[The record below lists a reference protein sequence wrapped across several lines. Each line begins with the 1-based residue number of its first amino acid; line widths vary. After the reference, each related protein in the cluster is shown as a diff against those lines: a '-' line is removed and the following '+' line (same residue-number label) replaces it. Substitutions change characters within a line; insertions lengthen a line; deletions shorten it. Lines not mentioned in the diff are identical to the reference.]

1 MTASGPVA
9 GRTAGGPG
17 GSSPPASTAGGPGG
31 SSPPASAARN
41 RLAEIGTARLTR
53 SDVFPLSSAQQ
64 RLWLAD
70 QARPGLPAYHLT
82 RVIELDGPLDVTALN
97 AALTELV
104 SRHEALR
111 TSMLVV
117 GGQPLQRA
125 AAPAPVELPVIDTT
139 EAAADEL
146 AAAAAR
152 RPLDLTG
159 GPLWRGELH
168 RLHAGR
174 HRLVLVWH
182 HIIADG
188 ATITL
193 LLSELAA
200 AYRACHDG
208 RPVDLP
214 PATAYRDY
222 IRWERSFADDPDCAR
237 QLGYWEAQLAGCE
250 PLRLPADGL
259 RPAAPRQPAARIPV
273 RVPAATAD
281 ALRAVAR
288 AHRATL
294 GQVMLAGYAV
304 ALHRFSGRADF
315 PIGMPV
321 SLRRDRRW
329 ARSAGLY
336 VSTAAIRVSMAGN
349 PPLTDMLRQVRGT
362 VLAALGAADV
372 PPERAA
378 GSDGLPYD
386 VIFGLVQAEPALAL
400 PELTTRVDRVFCG
413 RAKFDLHLE
422 IADPGP
428 GGDLDGILEYD
439 AELLGPGTA
448 RHLADGIAAVFS
460 ATAAA
465 PDCRA
470 GNFPLWPGVPAL
482 SATAQASGPTPA
494 EARIDRL
501 FAAASAR
508 PDHVAVI
515 DAVDGQELTYGELA
529 ARAASV
535 AAALAARGVRRG
547 DFIGIALTRSVDM
560 IVAVLGVL
568 TAGAAYVPLD
578 PGYPARQLTEMI
590 GRCGVKLVLGGP
602 LPGQSV
608 PVISLT
614 AAAGTARRDTPTA
627 AGRADD
633 DPAYVMFTSG
643 STGQPKAV
651 VVPHRAV
658 VRLVRGADFAA
669 MADTE
674 RWLHAASPAFDCA
687 SLELW
692 APLLNGGTVVV
703 LPGLPSVASLA
714 EAIRRHRVTSAFL
727 TTGLFNLVVD
737 TDVESLRP
745 LRQLVI
751 GGEAA
756 SPGHLRR
763 ALQVVGTVVNGY
775 GPTENATF
783 TTCHPLHDPAGVT
796 SPVPLGR
803 PINGTTVHIV
813 DGYGHPV
820 PAGVTGEILAGGQG
834 LALGYAGAPGLTA
847 ERFVPSP
854 SGPPGAR
861 LYRTGD
867 YGRIGADG
875 LVHFAGRRDEQVKV
889 RGFRIELGAIEQA
902 IMAHPDVAQA
912 AVTVR
917 TDPSG
922 DRRLVGYVV
931 GRADGPA
938 LSGYLA
944 DLLPSYMIPGQW
956 ISLPELPL
964 GPFGKVDRAALPAA
978 EIGTARPARPNTVA
992 EELLIAWYAEL
1003 LGLADVTQDTN
1014 FFTVGG
1020 HSLLASRLAARIR
1033 AALGV
1038 DLPLGTVFSHPRL
1051 ADLAAAVTALQRA
1064 GLPPLRPGDGRGELP
1079 LSFAQEWVWSRQ
1091 RRAPASAAYHAAVAI
1106 DLADD
1111 LDETALAGAVQAVT
1125 GRHPMLRA
1133 VFGERDGRPYQRIL
1147 PAGPPVD
1154 MPRTDLTTLADSLR
1168 PAALDKLTAAMLTEP
1183 FDLTAAP
1190 PIRAALIRT
1199 GARRHRL
1206 LLAVHR
1212 LVADDW
1218 SLPPICRDLA
1228 AAYQGKLPSAPGEPP
1243 SGQELTYPDFAVWQR
1258 VALAGPAV
1266 SRLTR
1271 YWRDQL
1277 AGAPARLELGDGL
1290 VGPDGHADRDL
1301 VGPDGPAG
1309 GGEVLSQTVQVPVPA
1324 DLAGRI
1330 RRASRQAGAVPFA
1343 VLLAAF
1349 AAALSRHTPQRDL
1362 VIGTPLAGREDA
1374 ALTGMV
1380 GLFASTLPLRID
1392 TSGEPT
1398 FTELIH
1404 RVRETAMAG
1413 LEHAGL
1419 PFERIAELTGLPEYG
1434 VALPEAKS
1442 GQPADSGGRP
1452 PVRVRFACQPPIPSR
1467 FALGGVN
1474 AEVLA
1479 ARHGAAASDLA
1490 MSLFDDGEGFSGYL
1504 EYRGDR
1510 FSPAFAA
1517 TLTAEFT
1524 ELLAGLTEEGA
1535 GGIPWT
1541 TTPSPTS

>member
-1 MTASGPVA
+1 MTAHGPAA
-9 GRTAGGPG
+9 GT
-17 GSSPPASTAGGPGG
+17 
-31 SSPPASAARN
+31 AARSQ
-41 RLAEIGTARLTR
+41 LAEIGTAQLTR
-53 SDVFPLSSAQQ
+53 SDVFPLSCAQQ

-70 QARPGLPAYHLT
+70 QVLPEVPAYHLT
-82 RVIELDGPLDVTALN
+82 RVIELDGPLDVPALN

-111 TSMLVV
+111 TSILVV

-125 AAPAPVELPVIDTT
+125 VAAAPVELPVIDTT
-139 EAAADEL
+139 QAAADEL
-146 AAAAAR
+146 AAAAAH
-152 RPLDLTG
+152 RPLGLTG
-159 GPLWRGELH
+159 GPAWRGELH
-168 RLHAGR
+168 RLDTGR

-200 AYRACHDG
+200 AYRAYHEG
-208 RPVDLP
+208 RPLDLP

-222 IRWERSFADDPDCAR
+222 VWWERSFADDPDRAR
-237 QLGYWEAQLAGCE
+237 QLGYWEGQLAGCE
-250 PLRLPADGL
+250 PLGLPAEQV
-259 RPAAPRQPAARIPV
+259 RPAAPAQPAARVFV
-273 RVPAATAD
+273 RIPAATAD

-288 AHRATL
+288 ARQATL
-294 GQVMLAGYAV
+294 VQVMLAGYAV

-315 PIGMPV
+315 SIGMPV
-321 SLRRDRRW
+321 SLRRDRLW
-329 ARSAGLY
+329 DRSAGLY
-336 VSTAAIRVSMAGN
+336 VSTVPIRVSITGN
-349 PPLTDMLRQVRGT
+349 PPFSDVLLQVRGT
-362 VLAALGAADV
+362 VRAALGAADV
-372 PPERAA
+372 LPEQAA

-386 VIFGLVQAEPALAL
+386 VTFGLVEAEPALAL
-400 PELTTRVDRVFCG
+400 PELTIRVDRVFG
-413 RAKFDLHLE
+413 LRAKFDLHLE
-422 IADPGP
+422 IADQGP
-428 GGDLDGILEYD
+428 GGDLDGVLEYD
-439 AELLGPGTA
+439 AELLGAGTA
-448 RHLADGIAAVFS
+448 RHLADGIAAVLS
-460 ATAAA
+460 AAAAA

-470 GNFPLWPGVPAL
+470 GNLPIWPTWPVP
-482 SATAQASGPTPA
+482 SATPQVTRPTSA
-494 EARIDRL
+494 GARIDRL
-501 FAAASAR
+501 FADAAGAR
-508 PDHVAVI
+508 PDRVAVI
-515 DAVDGQELTYGELA
+515 DAADGQELTYGELA
-529 ARAASV
+529 GRAAGV
-535 AAALAARGVRRG
+535 AAALAARGLGRG

-590 GRCGVKLVLGGP
+590 GRSGVKLVIGGP

-614 AAAGTARRDTPTA
+614 DVAVTARPETPGAGAAAAQ
-627 AGRADD
+627 DD

-674 RWLHAASPAFDCA
+674 RWLHAASPAFDGA
-687 SLELW
+687 TLELW

-703 LPGLPSVASLA
+703 LPGLPSVAGLA
-714 EAIRRHRVTSAFL
+714 EAISQHRVTSAFL

-775 GPTENATF
+775 GPTENTTF
-783 TTCHPLHDPAGVT
+783 TTCHPLHDPAQVT

-803 PINGTTVHIV
+803 PINGTTVCIA
-813 DGYGHPV
+813 DDYGYPV
-820 PAGVTGEILAGGQG
+820 PDGVTGEILTGGQG
-834 LALGYAGAPGLTA
+834 LALHYAGAPGLTA

-854 SGPPGAR
+854 AGPPGAR

-867 YGRIGADG
+867 YGRIGPDG
-875 LVHFAGRRDEQVKV
+875 LVHFAGRRDDQVKV

-912 AVTVR
+912 AVTVH

-922 DRRLVGYVV
+922 DRRLVGYVM
-931 GRADGPA
+931 GRADGPT

-964 GPFGKVDRAALPAA
+964 GLTGKVDRAALPAA
-978 EIGTARPARPNTVA
+978 EIGQARPVRPNTVT

-1003 LGLADVTQDTN
+1003 LGLVDATPDTN

-1020 HSLLASRLAARIR
+1020 HSLIATRLAARIR

-1038 DLPLGTVFSHPRL
+1038 DVSLGTVFSHPKL
-1051 ADLAAAVTALQRA
+1051 AELAAEVTGRRLA
-1064 GLPPLRPGDGRGELP
+1064 GLPPLRPGEGRAEQP
-1079 LSFAQEWVWSRQ
+1079 LSFSQDWVWSRQ
-1091 RRAPASAAYHAAVAI
+1091 RRAPASAAYHTAVTI
-1106 DLADD
+1106 DLAGD
-1111 LDETALAGAVQAVT
+1111 LDETALAAAVQAVT
-1125 GRHPMLRA
+1125 VRHPMLRA
-1133 VFGERDGRPYQRIL
+1133 VFAERDGRGYQRIL
-1147 PAGPPVD
+1147 TVGPPVD
-1154 MPRTDLTTLADSLR
+1154 VRLMDLTALADSSR
-1168 PAALDKLTAAMLTEP
+1168 AGALDKLTAAMLTEP

-1190 PIRAALIRT
+1190 PVRAALIRT
-1199 GARRHRL
+1199 GARRHQL

-1228 AAYQGKLPSAPGEPP
+1228 AAYLGELPPA
-1243 SGQELTYPDFAVWQR
+1243 QELTYLDFAAWQR
-1258 VALAGPAV
+1258 VALAGQAA

-1277 AGAPARLELGDGL
+1277 AGAPARLELDGDL
-1290 VGPDGHADRDL
+1290 AD
-1301 VGPDGPAG
+1301 PDGPAG
-1309 GGEVLSQTVQVPVPA
+1309 GEGLSQAVQVQLPVGLP
-1324 DLAGRI
+1324 GRI
-1330 RRASRQAGAVPFA
+1330 RQASWRAGATPSAF
-1343 VLLAAF
+1343 LLAAF
-1349 AAALSRHTPQRDL
+1349 AVLLSRHSPQQDL
-1362 VIGTPLAGREDA
+1362 VVGTPLAGREDA
-1374 ALTGMV
+1374 ALTDMV
-1380 GLFASTLPLRID
+1380 GLFATTLPLRID
-1392 TSGEPT
+1392 ISGRPT

-1404 RVRETAMAG
+1404 RVRETAVTG
-1413 LEHAGL
+1413 LSYAGL
-1419 PFERIAELTGLPEYG
+1419 PFEHVAELAGLPEG
-1434 VALPEAKS
+1434 
-1442 GQPADSGGRP
+1442 SGGRP
-1452 PVRVRFACQPPIPSR
+1452 PVRVRFASQPARRGR

-1479 ARHGAAASDLA
+1479 ARPGTATADLA
-1490 MSLFDDGEGFSGYL
+1490 MSLSDDGEGFSGYL
-1504 EYRGDR
+1504 EYRSDR
-1510 FSPAFAA
+1510 FSPAYVTALA
-1517 TLTAEFT
+1517 AEFT
-1524 ELLAGLTEEGA
+1524 ELLADLTEEGA
-1535 GGIPWT
+1535 GEIPWT
-1541 TTPSPTS
+1541 TTPSLTS